1 MLFNLY
7 ITLLFFC
14 FCVFCFFD
22 MFLGDIQV
30 KSSISFLCMWKFS
43 YPSANLE
50 KTYFSVNDLG
60 TLIEDQL
67 VTDVSTYFWTLNYI
81 ATRKSKHCSFIFVF
95 QDSFEY
101 VGLLQIHVNLRIGIS
116 ILRKK
121 FWNFY
126 MNYTKFIDHFWRY

>member
-1 MLFNLY
+1 
-7 ITLLFFC
+7 
-14 FCVFCFFD
+14 
-22 MFLGDIQV
+22 
-30 KSSISFLCMWKFS
+30 MWKFS
-43 YPSANLE
+43 YPSANFE

-67 VTDVSTYFWTLNYI
+67 VTDVCTYFWTLNYI

-126 MNYTKFIDHFWRY
+126 TNYTKFIDHFW